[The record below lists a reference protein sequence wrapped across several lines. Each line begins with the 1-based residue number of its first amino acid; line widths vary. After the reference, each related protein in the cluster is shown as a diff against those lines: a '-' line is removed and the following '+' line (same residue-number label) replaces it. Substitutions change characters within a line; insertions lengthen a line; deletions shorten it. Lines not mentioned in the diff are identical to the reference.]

1 MQHYWSLAVEEQFY
15 VVWPLMLFGLLAL
28 TRLLTGRNPQ
38 RLPRRAVLV
47 LLLVVVFAS
56 LAWSIHQTV
65 ASPTTAYFST
75 LTRAWEL
82 GVGALIA
89 LVPASAVAGSA
100 RAPCS

>member
-15 VVWPLMLFGLLAL
+15 VIWPLMLFGLLAL

-47 LLLVVVFAS
+47 LLLVVVLAS

-65 ASPTTAYFST
+65 AVADHRLLLDPDP
-75 LTRAWEL
+75 RL
-82 GVGALIA
+82 GARR
-89 LVPASAVAGSA
+89 SA
-100 RAPCS
+100 P